1 MASKGKTP
9 SISEEARGF
18 AAVLRESFKTGL
30 NVGEDMQRGAMEVPL
45 AIMEGFGVSK
55 ENTDAL
61 RKQNRDLVHAMSG
74 AVETM
79 AGRLVEVGGKLA
91 DAGTEQ
97 AKKVGEAVEE
107 AVSKASKG

>member
-1 MASKGKTP
+1 
-9 SISEEARGF
+9 
-18 AAVLRESFKTGL
+18 
-30 NVGEDMQRGAMEVPL
+30 
-45 AIMEGFGVSK
+45 
-55 ENTDAL
+55 
-61 RKQNRDLVHAMSG
+61 MSG

-97 AKKVGEAVEE
+97 AKKVGDAVEE